1 MSDDKTFKMIGSEG
15 ILIAIEVLKEHGMT
29 QEQAERVLYD
39 MQAKGV
45 TPEYNDYLV
54 NIVREGKRS

>member
-1 MSDDKTFKMIGSEG
+1 MSGKFEMSGSEG

-29 QEQAERVLYD
+29 QVQAQQVLYD

-45 TPEYNDYLV
+45 HPEYMPALIR
-54 NIVREGKRS
+54 IVREERS